1 MGSMR
6 NPDLTAH
13 DFEKLIVKHGGK
25 KGWLRSIEHLLEFTF
40 RRAATSAPQSAAL
53 VETMQSG
60 PMREKPTGFVGYKVG
75 AHLKRRNELGRLQ
88 PPRHVMTR
96 GVEETNDWKN
106 NPLSYNDHK
115 AVCNDM
121 FWWVVLNFKSV
132 KKCIL
137 MFRELGKHL
146 NTEFP
151 KTSQKVWMTKLHDG
165 LRTSAKVI
173 AALAPTTFQLQ
184 SEPLCPSHTAHPPP
198 SRVCPSLQTMYKTL
212 SLSPDDIPDEIT
224 ALAAEGFHVPTDASC
239 QPKFLTFAVGE
250 DTSTDSESNLENAD
264 PNPSAQRTLQPPN
277 APAVDHSEPATTGQ
291 SVPGKRAA
299 APSIAARKRSRE
311 EKGQRAG

>member
-1 MGSMR
+1 MALSVPEAVHSELQALGVQLSDPVDKFWDVFGGRLKEHNRSTCKAIAEDLQEEFACISVGSMR

-25 KGWLRSIEHLLEFTF
+25 KGWLRSIEHLLDFTF
-40 RRAATSAPQSAAL
+40 RRAATSAPESAAL
-53 VETMQSG
+53 VETKQSG

-75 AHLKRRNELGRLQ
+75 AHLKRHNELGRLQ

-115 AVCNDM
+115 AVCNDI

-151 KTSQKVWMTKLHDG
+151 KTSQKIWMTKLHNRWKNG

-173 AALAPTTFQLQ
+173 AALAPTTFELQ
-184 SEPLCPSHTAHPPP
+184 SETLCPSHTAHPPP
-198 SRVCPSLQTMYKTL
+198 CRVPFS
-212 SLSPDDIPDEIT
+212 SDD
-224 ALAAEGFHVPTDASC
+224 V
-239 QPKFLTFAVGE
+239 QNV
-250 DTSTDSESNLENAD
+250 ESIARRY
-264 PNPSAQRTLQPPN
+264 PGR
-277 APAVDHSEPATTGQ
+277 DHSARGRRLSRADRRELPAEVPHFRTG
-291 SVPGKRAA
+291 
-299 APSIAARKRSRE
+299 
-311 EKGQRAG
+311 